1 MLQSPRSQE
10 LVNFLTYKMHEI
22 EEEPSIDLNSLSQGS
37 SQYLDLE
44 ARDPQQMIDCT
55 ESFKQKLHSQSNNNI
70 SYDQFKKK
78 LWKEYKGKNSTIAL
92 ESALPGA

>member
-37 SQYLDLE
+37 NQYLDLE

-55 ESFKQKLHSQSNNNI
+55 ESFKQNLSGQSNNI

-78 LWKEYKGKNSTIAL
+78 LWKEYKGKNSIVAL
-92 ESALPGA
+92 ESALPDA